1 MKASFALLLILAVT
15 ASAAEPDASEAIRK
29 AIATFNRPHERATV
43 LARDADLSP
52 LDRFAGQE
60 VSPVYFEATA
70 IRLVTP
76 DVAFVDATASQ
87 YGSMIMKRTM
97 PAVFVLKREAGAWR
111 ISVMRIAARGY

>member
-1 MKASFALLLILAVT
+1 MKAIFALLLMLAVT

-60 VSPVYFEATA
+60 VSQVYFQATA

-87 YGSMIMKRTM
+87 FGSLIMKRSM
-97 PAVFVLKREAGAWR
+97 PAVFVLKREGGAWR
-111 ISVMRIAARGY
+111 ISVMRIAAPRY